1 MVTQIEQMLVDAWKK
16 FCDYYDTKAPQYRDI
31 CQLDEQQARE
41 AHWICWDESD
51 LMLHIGRFFY
61 DILSGKKEKEFLN
74 IEMHL
79 DKNLNRA
86 NFKDKD
92 YEFANRL
99 DELKERLIKEGVL
112 EKGAPKVDM
121 IVARENSNASLLLCA
136 EAKCFRGTKYEKPI
150 PMINA
155 DITKLNAYRDLGIA
169 KEVVFILF
177 DDYYYCHDTE
187 TANAIQQRLN
197 EIRQDGIT
205 VLFHT
210 SEAKLRKY
218 KQ

>member
-1 MVTQIEQMLVDAWKK
+1 MVTQIEQMLVEAWKK

-99 DELKERLIKEGVL
+99 DELKTKLGMK
-112 EKGAPKVDM
+112 KGPKVDL

-155 DITKLNAYRDLGIA
+155 DITKLNAYRDPGMGIA
-169 KEVVFILF
+169 KRVVFILF
-177 DDYYYCHDTE
+177 DDYYFCHDE
-187 TANAIQQRLN
+187 KTANAIRQRLDQIRN
-197 EIRQDGIT
+197 ENGIT
-205 VLFHT
+205 VLYHT
-210 SEAKLRKY
+210 SEAKLENY
-218 KQ
+218 